1 MRRVLMAAGGGGGA
15 AIVVVIASSLTAEKV
30 TRRIA
35 KVIPKKFFGSLL
47 RG

>member
-1 MRRVLMAAGGGGGA
+1 MAAA

-35 KVIPKKFFGSLL
+35 KVILQKFFGSLL